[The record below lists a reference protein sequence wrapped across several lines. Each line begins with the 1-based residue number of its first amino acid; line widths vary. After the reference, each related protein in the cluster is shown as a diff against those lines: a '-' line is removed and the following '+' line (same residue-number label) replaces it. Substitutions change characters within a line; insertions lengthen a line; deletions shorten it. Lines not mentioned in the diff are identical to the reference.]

1 MYANTDP
8 RWQAQYFSPWALAK
22 TLARLTVPNGPA
34 EVHARL
40 KQALTHPDNLLGPAV
55 LLTGLAIDDPQE
67 AYRWFLSRVVP
78 AAIPYVEP
86 LKINDPACGSGV
98 LLLAAASQFEP
109 WMVQSG
115 IVQLFGQ
122 DLDETCVRM
131 VRISC
136 KLYGLNGFA
145 VKLAEAMAEVS
156 AAVANETL
164 FTAGQALT
172 TARRIFATERP
183 AARSRSGAP
192 TFEELFKRSVETS
205 AVG

>member
-1 MYANTDP
+1 MLYANTDP
-8 RWQAQYFSPWALAK
+8 RWQAQYFTPWAVALTMA
-22 TLARLTVPNGPA
+22 TMTVPNGPA

-55 LLTGLAIDDPQE
+55 LLTGLAIEDPQE
-67 AYRWFLSRVVP
+67 ASRWFLSRVVP

-115 IVQLFGQ
+115 IVQVFGQ

-145 VKLAEAMAEVS
+145 VKLAEAMAEV
-156 AAVANETL
+156 AAMDAPVL
-164 FTAGQALT
+164 TAGQALT
-172 TARRIFATERP
+172 TARRLFATEQP
-183 AARSRSGAP
+183 VTRSRPGAP
-192 TFEELFKRSVETS
+192 TFEELFKKSVETS
-205 AVG
+205 TV